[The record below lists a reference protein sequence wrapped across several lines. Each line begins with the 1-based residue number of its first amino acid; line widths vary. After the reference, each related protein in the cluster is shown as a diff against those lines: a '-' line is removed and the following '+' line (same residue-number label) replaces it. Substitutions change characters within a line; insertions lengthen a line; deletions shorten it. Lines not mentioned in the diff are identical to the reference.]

1 LPFSYIFN
9 FNKAFIIS
17 MKKLILGKIV
27 NILQILT
34 DLFQNFI
41 IVFIPKTK
49 NIIADQVAI
58 FPTY

>member
-1 LPFSYIFN
+1 
-9 FNKAFIIS
+9 